1 MNAVDRQRPAVT
13 PARKSFELD
22 RAHAKVFGVCS
33 GIGNYFG
40 IDPMIVRAVFAIG
53 TIVGLGSFVLI
64 YLAIA
69 LIAD

>member
-1 MNAVDRQRPAVT
+1 MNDIDRRTNGT
-13 PARKSFELD
+13 PPSRSFRLDKSNS
-22 RAHAKVFGVCS
+22 KVFGVCS

-40 IDPMIVRAVFAIG
+40 IDTMLVRIG
-53 TIVGLGSFVLI
+53 FVAATLVGFGSPVLI